1 MLLLQSSYN
10 FYQYNKNVISMTK
23 TEIIDLRSDTVT
35 LPTQDMM
42 EAISQAKLGDDVFR
56 EDPTVNKLEDL
67 AAKIMGKQAALLVTS
82 GTQAN
87 LISLM
92 ANTNHGDQVILEAQS
107 HIYWYEAGGMSSIAG
122 LFPKTVKSKKGAPT
136 PKDIQDAIKPDDIHF
151 PKLTLIC
158 LENSHNRHGGT
169 VTTPNQIKEISKIA
183 KKNKLKLYLDGAR
196 IFNAAVALKVDV
208 KQLTKYVDNL
218 ITF

>member
-1 MLLLQSSYN
+1 
-10 FYQYNKNVISMTK
+10 MTK

-35 LPTQDMM
+35 LPTPEMR
-42 EAISQAKLGDDVFR
+42 EAIARAKLGDDVFR
-56 EDPTVNKLEDL
+56 EDPTVNKLEEM

-122 LFPKTVKSKKGAPT
+122 LIPKIIKSKAGAPS
-136 PKDIQDAIKPDDIHF
+136 PGDIQDAIEPDDIHF
-151 PKLTLIC
+151 PKLALIC

-169 VTTPNQIKEISKIA
+169 VITSPQLEAISKIA
-183 KKNKLKLYLDGAR
+183 KKNRLKLK
-196 IFNAAVALKVDV
+196 IK
-208 KQLTKYVDNL
+208 K
-218 ITF
+218 